1 MFTFT
6 MQFRMKL
13 NLPSANIRLM
23 KQYKVIIYR
32 EGIFGSI
39 LLGASKVDPERF
51 SEFLNYHA
59 EDGWRVISLEREER
73 RTMLF
78 FKREA
83 FLVVLEKE
91 RP

>member
-1 MFTFT
+1 
-6 MQFRMKL
+6 
-13 NLPSANIRLM
+13 M

-32 EGIFGSI
+32 EGIFGSV

-59 EDGWRVISLEREER
+59 EDGWRVVSLEREER

-91 RP
+91 KS